1 MNTSVGKSHRGGK
14 ILTHP
19 HSQTF
24 TGFSPKTLE
33 FLQRLSENNNK
44 VWFDTHRQT
53 YEDDVLKPFKNLVSN
68 LAGFMLGIDP
78 YLEVTPAVNKTIS
91 RIYRDTRFSKD
102 KSPFRSNM
110 WIVFKR
116 PRKDWQDAPGYFFEI
131 FPDWYRYG
139 MGFYRASRQTMDRFR
154 QSIDEHTDAFLS
166 VIKPFYKKGTFE
178 LKDETFKRPLP
189 SQHSEMIQDWYQ
201 RKTFYLSCDRP
212 IDERLFSP
220 GLEDDLIQG
229 FTQLAPLYGYLWKIR
244 SDA

>member
-1 MNTSVGKSHRGGK
+1 M
-14 ILTHP
+14 THP
-19 HSQTF
+19 HSETF
-24 TGFSPKTLE
+24 TGFSLKTVD
-33 FLQRLSENNNK
+33 FLHRLSENNNR
-44 VWFDTHRQT
+44 VWFDAHRQT
-53 YEDDVLKPFKNLVSN
+53 YENDVLTPLKNLVSDM
-68 LAGFMLGIDP
+68 AGFMLGIDP

-102 KSPFRSNM
+102 KSPLRSHM

-139 MGFYRASRQTMDRFR
+139 MGFYKATRRTMDRFR
-154 QSIDEHTDAFLS
+154 QSIDEDTDAFLS
-166 VIKPFYKKGTFE
+166 VIEPFYKKGTFE
-178 LKDETFKRPLP
+178 LKEETFKRPLP
-189 SQHSEMIQDWYQ
+189 SPHSDIIQDWYQ
-201 RKTFYLSCDRP
+201 RKTFYLSCDRA

-229 FTQLAPLYGYLWKIR
+229 FTQLAPLYTYLWKIR